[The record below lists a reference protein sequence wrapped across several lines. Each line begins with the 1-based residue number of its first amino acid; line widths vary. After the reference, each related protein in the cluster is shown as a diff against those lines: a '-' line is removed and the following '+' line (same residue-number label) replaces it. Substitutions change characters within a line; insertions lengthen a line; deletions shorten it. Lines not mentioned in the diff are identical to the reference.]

1 MSLRRHAAALVI
13 VGGLAASAA
22 TATPGAAAACP
33 NADQAA
39 DGATV
44 SQLAAGVRCL
54 LNEERAGAQ
63 RSPVSANSRLATAAK
78 GHAVDMVARHYF
90 AHTSLGGA
98 TFVDRIR
105 RAGYLPS
112 RGQWSA
118 GEILAWASGPLATP
132 RGIVDAWMASP
143 EHRRIL
149 MDPRYSDVGVGVAVG
164 APEASAD
171 PALTVDADFGRINGR
186 SRHQRGS

>member
-22 TATPGAAAACP
+22 TATSGAAAACP
-33 NADQAA
+33 NADQPAA
-39 DGATV
+39 SATV

-149 MDPRYSDVGVGVAVG
+149 MDPRFSDVGVGVAVG

>member
-1 MSLRRHAAALVI
+1 LVI

-22 TATPGAAAACP
+22 TAAPGAAAACP

-39 DGATV
+39 DSATV

-63 RSPVSANSRLATAAK
+63 RSPVSANSRLATAAN
-78 GHAVDMVARHYF
+78 GHAADMVARHYF

-105 RAGYLPS
+105 RAGYVPS

-149 MDPRYSDVGVGVAVG
+149 MDPRFSDVGVGVAVG